1 MDNAK
6 KSVKI
11 IHQLFRD
18 LLSLCAMYIRKMEKK
33 TLKKAGGVKAGPI
46 STSVLD
52 QAINQNRNVSDSDED
67 ELLD

>member
-1 MDNAK
+1 
-6 KSVKI
+6 
-11 IHQLFRD
+11 
-18 LLSLCAMYIRKMEKK
+18 MYIRKMEKK
-33 TLKKAGGVKAGPI
+33 TLKKAAGAKAGPI